1 MHIPIQVDY
10 GVRALV
16 DLAEHATDGSVR
28 TTEIAKRRGIPEP
41 FLHRVLLTLSKHG
54 LVRSYRGPQGG
65 HTLAKD
71 PSEITMGMVMDY
83 LGGSQTLVNC
93 LDDQGNCGLSPSC
106 AQREIW
112 QTVEEA
118 VQRILDST
126 SIAYL
131 LERMHAAK
139 GGDGDPARLT
149 PTAAA

>member
-71 PSEITMGMVMDY
+71 PSEITMGGARAASRRMEDSIQAMQDTSKTD
-83 LGGSQTLVNC
+83 GS
-93 LDDQGNCGLSPSC
+93 
-106 AQREIW
+106 
-112 QTVEEA
+112 
-118 VQRILDST
+118 
-126 SIAYL
+126 
-131 LERMHAAK
+131 M
-139 GGDGDPARLT
+139 
-149 PTAAA
+149 